1 MQNFIQSSAVD
12 SVLLHTMFG
21 LPHKNLGC
29 TKDNPNLRRKIE
41 SVTAGADATMYCTVC
56 LAFVLVHLNPTY
68 TVCTMN
74 MFASAPP
81 VTYKCGGLHICFYA
95 VASGR
100 T

>member
-21 LPHKNLGC
+21 LPHKNLDC

-41 SVTAGADATMYCTVC
+41 SVTAGADATMYSMFGFCTRT
-56 LAFVLVHLNPTY
+56 PKPDI
-68 TVCTMN
+68 CTMN